1 MKQVVKLNQNIYIP
15 RDRITAVLPV
25 SSLVARKLRGLNKLG
40 GKIVN
45 ITYGEEAKTV
55 IIMDSGHILV
65 SSKTLKE
72 VDEALWK

>member
-1 MKQVVKLNQNIYIP
+1 MKQIVKLNQNIYIP

-55 IIMDSGHILV
+55 IIMNSGHILV

>member
-1 MKQVVKLNQNIYIP
+1 MKQIVKLNQNIYIP